1 MVGEGGQG
9 MWHCTAHLAN
19 VLSVP
24 LQLLNLLLVSAARRI
39 MTRLGLGL
47 GVRGLVTAALR
58 SPSP

>member
-39 MTRLGLGL
+39 MTRLGLGF
-47 GVRGLVTAALR
+47 RG
-58 SPSP
+58 